1 MNESDMIYFYKN
13 IKFDLVLNKLR
24 DSIQRITSDF
34 GGVLAETGAICFESV
49 NHKNGVELDVSV
61 SSEDGSF
68 EVKCP
73 VYWQE
78 VTDQMRSCYGD
89 LEYTTE
95 HGAYG
100 VAILLI
106 LNLTDYA
113 IVERSRKGT
122 GFDYW
127 LGRKDDVLFQKSAR
141 LEVSGIRNGDIDAV
155 RARVNAKLN
164 QVKRSDDLGIPA
176 FIVVVEFSNPLSQ
189 VVQK

>member
-1 MNESDMIYFYKN
+1 MWTVEI
-13 IKFDLVLNKLR
+13 LR
-24 DSIQRITSDF
+24 DLILLILDKLKNGIPAITSDF

-49 NHKNGVELDVSV
+49 NHKNGVELNVSV

-68 EVKCP
+68 DVKCP
-73 VYWQE
+73 VFWQD

-89 LEYTTE
+89 LEFTTE

-106 LNLTDYA
+106 LSLTDYTV
-113 IVERSRKGT
+113 IERSRKGT

-141 LEVSGIRNGDIDAV
+141 LEVSGIRNGDIDAIRAKV
-155 RARVNAKLN
+155 RARVKTKLN
-164 QVKRSDDLGIPA
+164 QVRRSDELGLPA

-189 VVQK
+189 VVQR